1 MLDTRSKNSLD
12 MNCVMRAVSVTAIIY
27 GISASHISHFNCFSD
42 FGVKQQETFME
53 KGEINPCLDG

>member
-1 MLDTRSKNSLD
+1 MHDTRSRNSLG
-12 MNCVMRAVSVTAIIY
+12 MNCLVWAVSVKTIMY
-27 GISASHISHFNCFSD
+27 GISASHIGHFNCFSD

>member
-1 MLDTRSKNSLD
+1 